1 MIIHKD
7 LSLLGILHK
16 YSIGADKYVYSINR
30 IVLLLYG
37 LALLRQ
43 VGIEDVGNA
52 DDMGGYLATFGFFV
66 AAEFFKFVVLIKSKI
81 NLLDSCKYSQLNG
94 SQNSSHS

>member
-7 LSLLGILHK
+7 LSLLGILNK
-16 YSIGADKYVYSINR
+16 YSCGADKYVYSINR
-30 IVLLLYG
+30 VVLLLYG

-43 VGIEDVGNA
+43 VGIENVGDA
-52 DDMGGYLATFGFFV
+52 DDMSGYLAIFGFLV
-66 AAEFFKFVVLIKSKI
+66 AAELYKFVVLIRSKI

-94 SQNSSHS
+94 SQNTSQI

>member
-16 YSIGADKYVYSINR
+16 YSSGADKYVYTINR
-30 IVLLLYG
+30 VFLLLFG

-43 VGIEDVGNA
+43 VGIEDVGNT
-52 DDMGGYLATFGFFV
+52 DDMGGYLAIFGFLV
-66 AAEFFKFVVLIKSKI
+66 AAEFYKFAVLIKSKI

-94 SQNSSHS
+94 SQNTSQS